1 MQTIFVPPGQ
11 RAELTLT
18 DGTKVWLNA
27 KTTFS
32 FPDRFTADSRN
43 VILDGEGYFDVAKDA
58 EKPFTVKTGEI

>member
-27 KTTFS
+27 KTTFT
-32 FPDRFTADSRN
+32 FPNKFTANNRR
-43 VILDGEGYFDVAKDA
+43 VILDGEGYFDVTKIR
-58 EKPFTVKTGEI
+58 TNLL